1 MKSLESSNSIY
12 YNYNISKMNTFPF
25 QNSISGDPFFL
36 SIDEK
41 HTFNSYHDF
50 ESFSYNED
58 IISLNKASNIYQSTD
73 ESSDSFFNKFPISN
87 DLNII
92 NSNNSFPDILNS
104 SPAINNVQL
113 NINGND
119 KINKN
124 RDFPLFTIKKRK
136 RKINKNLTKNSE
148 RKYDEY
154 NSNNKIQGY
163 YSNFLIN
170 LLESVCKTI
179 KREDLIFHA
188 IKRKYK
194 VENAFIKETKTIED
208 FFTNS
213 NDFNRN
219 ICKVIRDQKMQI
231 LIEILSKNYLFFFKS
246 IFFAKRKEKYQLKEF
261 GLADIEIGISDKK
274 LLFYELLE
282 KNKNDEK
289 LVKLLK
295 KYARKNFFP
304 KGENISFKCKKYR
317 KSKNN
322 N

>member
-1 MKSLESSNSIY
+1 MKSVP
-12 YNYNISKMNTFPF
+12 NIIT
-25 QNSISGDPFFL
+25 
-36 SIDEK
+36 
-41 HTFNSYHDF
+41 
-50 ESFSYNED
+50 
-58 IISLNKASNIYQSTD
+58 SNIYQSTD

-113 NINGND
+113 NINRND
-119 KINKN
+119 EINKK
-124 RDFPLFTIKKRK
+124 RDFSLFTIIKTK

-179 KREDLIFHA
+179 KRKDLIFHA

-219 ICKVIRDQKMQI
+219 ICKVIRDQKIQI
-231 LIEILSKNYLFFFKS
+231 LIDILSKNYLFFFKS
-246 IFFAKRKEKYQLKEF
+246 IFFAERKEKYQLKEF
-261 GLADIEIGISDKK
+261 GLADIEIEISDKK
-274 LLFYELLE
+274 LLFNELLE
-282 KNKNDEK
+282 KNKSDEK

-304 KGENISFKCKKYR
+304 KGENISFNCKKYR

>member
-1 MKSLESSNSIY
+1 
-12 YNYNISKMNTFPF
+12 MNTFPF

-73 ESSDSFFNKFPISN
+73 ESSDSFFNKFPILN

-104 SPAINNVQL
+104 SSAINNVQL
-113 NINGND
+113 NINSE
-119 KINKN
+119 INKN

-136 RKINKNLTKNSE
+136 RKINKNLTEKSE

-179 KREDLIFHA
+179 KRKDLIFHD

-219 ICKVIRDQKMQI
+219 ICKLIRDQKIQI
-231 LIEILSKNYLFFFKS
+231 LIGILSKNYLFFFKS
-246 IFFAKRKEKYQLKEF
+246 IFCAERKEKYQLKEF
-261 GLADIEIGISDKK
+261 GLADIEIEISDTK
-274 LLFYELLE
+274 LLFNELLE
-282 KNKNDEK
+282 KNKSDEK

>member
-58 IISLNKASNIYQSTD
+58 IISLYKASNIYQSTD
-73 ESSDSFFNKFPISN
+73 ESLDSFFNKFPISN

-113 NINGND
+113 NINSE
-119 KINKN
+119 INKN
-124 RDFPLFTIKKRK
+124 RDFPLFTTKKIK

-179 KREDLIFHA
+179 KRKDLIFHA

-194 VENAFIKETKTIED
+194 VENAFIKETKTIEE

-219 ICKVIRDQKMQI
+219 ICKVIREQKIQI
-231 LIEILSKNYLFFFKS
+231 LIDILSKNYLFFFKS
-246 IFFAKRKEKYQLKEF
+246 IFFAERKEKYQLKEF
-261 GLADIEIGISDKK
+261 GLADIEIEISDKK
-274 LLFYELLE
+274 LLFNELLE
-282 KNKNDEK
+282 KNKSDEK

-304 KGENISFKCKKYR
+304 KGENISFNCKKYR